1 MKYRPVF
8 LKKDIPKAFTIKKF
22 RGFLLKIY
30 RELKLYSRQCG
41 QYNATLHKYFAR
53 NARNDESAP
62 AGLVVKKP
70 L

>member
-22 RGFLLKIY
+22 RGLLLKIY

-41 QYNATLHKYFAR
+41 QYNATLA
-53 NARNDESAP
+53 
-62 AGLVVKKP
+62 
-70 L
+70 